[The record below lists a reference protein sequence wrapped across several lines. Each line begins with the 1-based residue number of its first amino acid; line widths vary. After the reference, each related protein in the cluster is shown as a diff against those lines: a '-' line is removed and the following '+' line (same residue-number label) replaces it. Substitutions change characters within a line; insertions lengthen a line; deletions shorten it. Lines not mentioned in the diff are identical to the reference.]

1 MAQRHIRAA
10 LAARKNTKARMWVAR
25 SGSARAKQGLEGSVY
40 DTHVGHRARNARTV
54 NAPKG
59 W

>member
-10 LAARKNTKARMWVAR
+10 LVKSKKTKRTMWVAR
-25 SGSARAKQGLEGSVY
+25 SGTARAKKGLEGAVY
-40 DTHVGHRARNARTV
+40 DTHIGHKARNARTV

>member
-10 LAARKNTKARMWVAR
+10 LVARKGTKAKMWVAR
-25 SGSARAKQGLEGSVY
+25 SGTARAKKGLEGSVY
-40 DTHVGHRARNARTV
+40 DTHIGHKARNARTV

>member
-10 LAARKNTKARMWVAR
+10 LVKRKGTKKAMWVAR
-25 SGSARAKQGLEGSVY
+25 SGTARAKQGLEGSVY
-40 DTHVGHRARNARTV
+40 DTHAGHKARNSRTV

>member
-1 MAQRHIRAA
+1 
-10 LAARKNTKARMWVAR
+10 MWVAR
-25 SGSARAKQGLEGSVY
+25 SGTARAKGGLEGAVY
-40 DTHVGHRARNARTV
+40 DTHIGHRARNARTV

>member
-10 LAARKNTKARMWVAR
+10 LVKSKATKRTMWVAR
-25 SGSARAKQGLEGSVY
+25 SGTARAKSGLEGSVY
-40 DTHVGHRARNARTV
+40 DTRIGRKARNSRTV